1 MYKQIST
8 NKLKTYVFMLLFIAL
23 FVLLFIALAS
33 IAGEEYAYF
42 IIFIGVIMSVV
53 MSFFAYYSSDK
64 LVLKMANAHPA
75 NPVRDKYIMDVV
87 EGLAMANRLP
97 VPKVY
102 IIDSPAP
109 NAFAT
114 GRNPDNSVVAVT
126 TGLVAMLNREELEGV
141 IAHEM
146 SHIKNYDILY
156 ATIVAVLAG
165 SIVMIAYSMRWI
177 AFGARGGSRRRS
189 SSSSGGGNAIIVI
202 VSLLFIIIAPI
213 FAKIVQMAISRKRE
227 YLADAEASRMLG
239 YPLGLASALEKLK
252 NNNDPALSK
261 KIKGLDNEAISG
273 LFIINPLKSSNIQ
286 NLFSTHPPIDK
297 RISLLR
303 NM

>member
-1 MYKQIST
+1 MYKQISA
-8 NKLKTYVFMLLFIAL
+8 NKLKTYLFILVFIAL
-23 FVLLFIALAS
+23 FILVFVALAS
-33 IAGEEYAYF
+33 LAGEEYASF
-42 IIFIGVIMSVV
+42 IIFAGVIMSIA

-64 LVLKMANAHPA
+64 LVLHMANAHPA
-75 NPVRDKYIMDVV
+75 NPVRDKYIIDVV

-97 VPKVY
+97 VPRVY
-102 IIDSPAP
+102 MIDSAAP

-114 GRNPDNSVVAVT
+114 GRNPENSVVAVT
-126 TGLVAMLNREELEGV
+126 SGLVSLLNREELEGV

-177 AFGARGGSRRRS
+177 AFGARSGARRRGS
-189 SSSSGGGNAIIVI
+189 SSQGGGNAVIILI
-202 VSLLFIIIAPI
+202 SLLFIIIAPV

-227 YLADAEASRMLG
+227 YLADAQAARMLG

-252 NNNDPALSK
+252 NSNDPAFSK
-261 KIKGLDNEAISG
+261 KIKGLDNEAIAG
-273 LFIINPLKSSNIQ
+273 LFIINPLKSSSIQ

-297 RISLLR
+297 RISILR